1 MGSLRKGRILVVS
14 FGFERAPDAAGDRR
28 RDPGRPQGRDRR
40 PLDAEEP
47 QHRPRLGYL
56 DVPGSHR
63 RGSRRRRWLPPGQV
77 MILCTG
83 SQGEPMSAL
92 TRIAYNDHPSIS
104 IERGDTV
111 ILSAKPV
118 PGNELRVHDSINRLA
133 QMGAEVLYQEI
144 APVHVS
150 GHACSASCA
159 RRSRCASAR
168 GHARARGVPDAG
180 GARPARARGRRA
192 GGGDPDRRERLRGGA
207 RARADAAPSTGSRRA
222 SPSSTASASATSG
235 TWRCA
240 TGAASPR
247 TAS

>member
-1 MGSLRKGRILVVS
+1 M
-14 FGFERAPDAAGDRR
+14 E
-28 RDPGRPQGRDRR
+28 
-40 PLDAEEP
+40 
-47 QHRPRLGYL
+47 
-56 DVPGSHR
+56 
-63 RGSRRRRWLPPGQV
+63 LPPGQV

-111 ILSAKPV
+111 ILSAEAV

-133 QMGAEVLYQEI
+133 QMGAEVLHQGDR

-150 GHACSASCA
+150 GHACSEELHAALA
-159 RRSRCASAR
+159 RASAR
-168 GHARARGVPDAG
+168 GDARARGSTGCWRRTASS
-180 GARPARARGRRA
+180 RARQA
-192 GGGDPDRRERLRGGA
+192 CRREAILIGENGSVVELERGRTPRLVDRIEA
-207 RARADAAPSTGSRRA
+207 A